1 MTENNL
7 KDLLMHLKD
16 ECECEC
22 DFSNTLKSNIMGCI
36 NGIDDHD
43 DKVLRSTIR
52 NIHRLDLN
60 KLPYDLRPSTIEWI
74 NRMYSI
80 LKVKFILLSQ
90 LTIPELILL
99 FNVIIDKVKPYID
112 KMSHIR
118 KLISPFT
125 VSDKISTMCSSF
137 RDYATNNKDG
147 AISCIEGLFKYT
159 NYDL

>member
-1 MTENNL
+1 MTENSL

-16 ECECEC
+16 ECECES
-22 DFSNTLKSNIMGCI
+22 DFSDTLKNNIMRCL
-36 NGIDDHD
+36 NGIDAQDE
-43 DKVLRSTIR
+43 KVLKSQIR

-60 KLPYDLRPSTIEWI
+60 QLPHDLRPSTIEWI

-90 LTIPELILL
+90 LTIPELVLL
-99 FNVIIDKVKPYID
+99 FNVIIDQVKPYIG

-125 VSDKISTMCSSF
+125 TSDKVSIMCSSF
-137 RDYATNNKDG
+137 RDYATNNRNE
-147 AISCIEGLFKYT
+147 AILCIEGLFKYT